1 MPCFGLHTHGF
12 TVPAFPAGQCINGLS
27 CTYRCVLPEGSA
39 ASSLAAGRV
48 VSVPEP
54 RLSPSVLVY
63 GCVSGEWGDFPQRSR
78 DHRQPPSFSRTYI
91 YVSRFKYSLMQVLTE
106 DEGKIA
112 LRLAR
117 RAIEDSFSG
126 SDTSCE
132 GLPEIFY
139 KKRGVFVTLNEHS
152 MLRGC
157 IGLPYPVKA
166 LGDALID
173 AARSAAFND
182 PRFSPVSE
190 KELDD
195 LDIEITV
202 LTEPEMMECSPE
214 ERPDRIEV
222 GRHGLMLRHGFNG
235 GLLLPQVAVDYRW
248 DNMEFLEH
256 TCMKAGLP
264 ANCWKRSDV
273 DLYTFEGQIFSER
286 KTEDDD

>member
-1 MPCFGLHTHGF
+1 
-12 TVPAFPAGQCINGLS
+12 
-27 CTYRCVLPEGSA
+27 
-39 ASSLAAGRV
+39 
-48 VSVPEP
+48 
-54 RLSPSVLVY
+54 
-63 GCVSGEWGDFPQRSR
+63 
-78 DHRQPPSFSRTYI
+78 
-91 YVSRFKYSLMQVLTE
+91 MQVLTE

-126 SDTSCE
+126 SDTTYE
-132 GLPEIFY
+132 GLPGIFY
-139 KKRGVFVTLNEHS
+139 RERGVFVTLNEQS

-190 KELDD
+190 KELDNI
-195 LDIEITV
+195 DIEITV
-202 LTEPEMMECSPE
+202 LTEPELMECLPE
-214 ERPDRIEV
+214 ERPDMIAV

-235 GLLLPQVAVDYRW
+235 GLLLPQVAVEYNW
-248 DNMEFLEH
+248 DNTEFLEH

-264 ANCWKRSDV
+264 NNCWKRPDV
-273 DLYTFEGQIFSER
+273 ELYTFEGQIFSER
-286 KTEDDD
+286 N